1 MYIRV
6 CILVRLVTYIVAII
20 IHNIQISVGS
30 QVLLDNTERFA
41 ELLAMSLN
49 STGSGKLIRI
59 SRPNIG
65 EQSVEHKICN
75 TSHFSSACNL
85 TYA

>member
-1 MYIRV
+1 MYSSTISYLH
-6 CILVRLVTYIVAII
+6 CSY

-65 EQSVEHKICN
+65 EQSVEHIICN

-85 TYA
+85 TYP

>member
-1 MYIRV
+1 MYSSTISYLH
-6 CILVRLVTYIVAII
+6 CSY

-30 QVLLDNTERFA
+30 QMLLDNTERFA